1 MVKMQAVQSALAIR
15 RQRSRREDKKRA
27 KERRASGA
35 SLSTPRPSVVSLD
48 GRVYFNEERENKRL
62 FGQVT
67 MFHVGSVF
75 ILIGL
80 MLTFTSLVPGYVKS
94 TTPERRSDL
103 LGTGCFFVFLGGVLT
118 TISRFVSNN
127 EEKELNQYI
136 KGRLSRSKS
145 GHRLVRDA
153 ESGLPTPT
161 RERRHKPHQNGVAQH
176 SSPEVAGQSGRQ
188 KPCGTP
194 KKTADP
200 NKQGSPATPVE
211 EEEPACS
218 SPSAIQDNAAMAAS
232 ASMEPVLSRIL
243 EEDENEADVT
253 TEPLDSTPESS
264 LTPTS
269 PLETQGLLE
278 RHHSSSSPRK
288 GSKSSTKSSS
298 KSSRLSGV

>member
-15 RQRSRREDKKRA
+15 RQRSRREDQRRA
-27 KERRASGA
+27 KQRRESRA

-48 GRVYFNEERENKRL
+48 GRVYFNEEKENKRL
-62 FGQVT
+62 LGQVT

-75 ILIGL
+75 IVIGL
-80 MLTFTSLVPGYVKS
+80 MLTITSLVPGYVKS

-127 EEKELNQYI
+127 EEKELNKYI
-136 KGRLSRSKS
+136 KGRLSRTKS

-161 RERRHKPHQNGVAQH
+161 RERRQKPQQNGIMPA
-176 SSPEVAGQSGRQ
+176 
-188 KPCGTP
+188 
-194 KKTADP
+194 
-200 NKQGSPATPVE
+200 SPAKAASSGSKSAKLE
-211 EEEPACS
+211 AKEEPVSTSPNEDGEAACS
-218 SPSAIQDNAAMAAS
+218 SPGTQDSAMQDTGPMTSS

-243 EEDENEADVT
+243 EEDENDADTAT
-253 TEPLDSTPESS
+253 TEPIDSTPESS

-278 RHHSSSSPRK
+278 RHHSSPRK
-288 GSKSSTKSSS
+288 GSKSSSKSSTKSS
-298 KSSRLSGV
+298 RHSGV

>member
-1 MVKMQAVQSALAIR
+1 MQAVQSALAIR
-15 RQRSRREDKKRA
+15 RQRSRREDQRRA

-35 SLSTPRPSVVSLD
+35 SLSTPRPSVVTLD

-62 FGQVT
+62 LGQVT

-75 ILIGL
+75 IVIGL
-80 MLTFTSLVPGYVKS
+80 MLTITSLVPGYVRS
-94 TTPERRSDL
+94 TTPERRNDL
-103 LGTGCFFVFLGGVLT
+103 LGTGCFCVFVGGVLT

-127 EEKELNQYI
+127 EEKELNKYI

-161 RERRHKPHQNGVAQH
+161 RERRNKPNQNGVAVH
-176 SSPEVAGQSGRQ
+176 SPA
-188 KPCGTP
+188 
-194 KKTADP
+194 KTAHSGPKTPTKKAENMSQSSTSSADP
-200 NKQGSPATPVE
+200 EPTSSASPTEDESGMTP
-211 EEEPACS
+211 
-218 SPSAIQDNAAMAAS
+218 S

-243 EEDENEADVT
+243 EEDENDGEAT
-253 TEPLDSTPESS
+253 TEPIDSTPESS

-278 RHHSSSSPRK
+278 RHHSTPRK
-288 GSKSSTKSSS
+288 GSKSSSKSSTKSS
-298 KSSRLSGV
+298 RHSGV

>member
-15 RQRSRREDKKRA
+15 RQRSRREDQRRA
-27 KERRASGA
+27 KERRESRG
-35 SLSTPRPSVVSLD
+35 SLSTPRPSLVSVD

-62 FGQVT
+62 LGQVT

-75 ILIGL
+75 IVIGL
-80 MLTFTSLVPGYVKS
+80 MLTFTSLVPGYVRS
-94 TTPERRSDL
+94 TTPERRNDL

-127 EEKELNQYI
+127 EEKELNKYI

-161 RERRHKPHQNGVAQH
+161 RERRSKPLQNGVAPQ
-176 SSPEVAGQSGRQ
+176 
-188 KPCGTP
+188 
-194 KKTADP
+194 
-200 NKQGSPATPVE
+200 SPAKAAGSGHKGGEARKALERKEEPEPVSSTQEDE
-211 EEEPACS
+211 EEEEEAAAAATS
-218 SPSAIQDNAAMAAS
+218 SPPLHDGVPMTSS

-243 EEDENEADVT
+243 EEDENDAEADAATTT
-253 TEPLDSTPESS
+253 TEPMDTTPESS

-269 PLETQGLLE
+269 PLETQG
-278 RHHSSSSPRK
+278 S
-288 GSKSSTKSSS
+288 
-298 KSSRLSGV
+298 

>member
-176 SSPEVAGQSGRQ
+176 SSPEIAGQSGRQ
-188 KPCGTP
+188 IPCGTP
-194 KKTADP
+194 KKTVDP
-200 NKQGSPATPVE
+200 NNQSPPPPLE

-218 SPSAIQDNAAMAAS
+218 SPSATQDTLAMATS

-243 EEDENEADVT
+243 EEDENDGEIT
-253 TEPLDSTPESS
+253 TEPIDTTPESS

-278 RHHSSSSPRK
+278 RHHSTSPRK

>member
-15 RQRSRREDKKRA
+15 RQRSRREDQRRA
-27 KERRASGA
+27 KERRESRA

-62 FGQVT
+62 LGQVT

-75 ILIGL
+75 IVIGL
-80 MLTFTSLVPGYVKS
+80 MLTITSLVPGYVRS

-127 EEKELNQYI
+127 EEKELNKYI

-161 RERRHKPHQNGVAQH
+161 RERRNKPQQNGF
-176 SSPEVAGQSGRQ
+176 
-188 KPCGTP
+188 TP
-194 KKTADP
+194 H
-200 NKQGSPATPVE
+200 SPARAAKIASKAEPK
-211 EEEPACS
+211 EEPASTPSPSEGEAACS
-218 SPSAIQDNAAMAAS
+218 SPGTTDTIPAS

-243 EEDENEADVT
+243 EEDENDGDTAT
-253 TEPLDSTPESS
+253 TEPMDTTPESS

-278 RHHSSSSPRK
+278 RHHSTPRK
-288 GSKSSTKSSS
+288 GSKSSSKSSTKSS
-298 KSSRLSGV
+298 RHSGV